1 MEPCIWAIEG
11 SPPIGG
17 GVPEVIR
24 ARPGEPSSARRLS
37 TAHRGATCIA
47 GDGYRDA
54 PRRASAPPRLDRDR
68 SHGARDHVQDSGPDR
83 PPSSSEV
90 RVARPDRAAQA
101 SAGPP
106 QATALHTLVWH
117 MLGMGYRAVSNIV
130 GKAMNRIARPDGS
143 MSRDSKHISDL
154 YTNVLRK
161 HCARRLSKVGWAGVR
176 LSRPLGSIG

>member
-1 MEPCIWAIEG
+1 MLAMDIAMHLGVPRPLLALTAIEAMAPEIT
-11 SPPIGG
+11 SKTRALTDLRLRVRSGG
-17 GVPEVIR
+17 R
-24 ARPGEPSSARRLS
+24 S
-37 TAHRGATCIA
+37 T
-47 GDGYRDA
+47 
-54 PRRASAPPRLDRDR
+54 R
-68 SHGARDHVQDSGPDR
+68 SCP
-83 PPSSSEV
+83 
-90 RVARPDRAAQA
+90 AQA